1 MKLQQK
7 GIEYLENQDV
17 TKLIEQG
24 WYSVPMLELEDGEL
38 LEFNKAVDHINNIG
52 QGVI

>member
-1 MKLQQK
+1 MKLQNQ
-7 GIEYLENQDV
+7 GLEYQEDQDV

-24 WYSVPMLELEDGEL
+24 WYSVPMLELEDGTL
-38 LEFNKAVDHINNIG
+38 LEFSKAVDHINNIG